1 MITVTKEGIILSETT
16 NEFEN
21 DGVLNPA
28 IYQDGNTVHLFYR
41 AVQKGNISSVGY
53 AKFDG
58 PLNLVERKT
67 TPLITKSTVAGKQG
81 IEDPRIV
88 KIEEKFYLTYCA
100 YDGTNALG
108 SLATSTDLIH
118 FEKQGIIVPQIPI
131 EEFVDF
137 IEEDNF
143 HKDRYLE
150 FLAEKYDSDNE
161 KIKPLLWNKNVILFP
176 RKINGKFVMLHRV
189 KPDIQLV
196 FFSEFID
203 LTVDFWRKYMAH
215 FADCILL
222 SPQHPHELNYIGGGC
237 PPIETEEGWLIIY
250 HGVEHRK
257 EGNIYSA
264 CVALFDLENP
274 QKEIA
279 RLPYALISPETEW
292 ETKGYV
298 DNVVFPTGT
307 AIFADLLYIYY
318 GAADKRIAVASVNLK
333 DLIAELLKYKK

>member
-1 MITVTKEGIILSETT
+1 MIRVKKEGIILSETT

-28 IYQDGNTVHLFYR
+28 IYQDGKTVHMFYR

-58 PLNLVERKT
+58 PLQLIERKT
-67 TPLITKSTVAGKQG
+67 APLLTKSTIAEKQG
-81 IEDPRIV
+81 IEDPRII

-100 YDGTNALG
+100 YDGINALG
-108 SLATSTDLIH
+108 SLATSSDLKS

-150 FLAEKYDSDNE
+150 FLEENFDSNNE
-161 KIKPLLWNKNVILFP
+161 KIKPLLWDKNVMLFP
-176 RKINGKFVMLHRV
+176 RKINDQFAMLHRV

-196 FFSEFID
+196 QFSEFSD
-203 LTVDFWRKYMAH
+203 LTPNFWKKYMAN

-222 SPQHPHELNYIGGGC
+222 SPKHQHELDYIGGGC
-237 PPIETEEGWLIIY
+237 PPIETAEGWLIIY
-250 HGVEHRK
+250 HGVEHK
-257 EGNIYSA
+257 NGGNIYSA
-264 CVALFDLENP
+264 CASLFDLENP

-292 ETKGYV
+292 ETTGYV
-298 DNVVFPTGT
+298 NNVIFPSGT
-307 AIFADLLYIYY
+307 AIFEDLLYIYY
-318 GAADKRIAVASVNLK
+318 GAADKRIAVASVNLN
-333 DLIAELLKYKK
+333 DLTSELLNYKL